1 MEILVIR
8 HGQTDWNA
16 LGKLQGKTD
25 IQLNDIGRQQAKETI
40 KLIKDENIDVIITS
54 PLKRAKETAEI
65 INKNFEV
72 TIIEDNRLIER
83 GFGKNEGLTKDD
95 RIKLKEI
102 HPEVNDVWNYN
113 KNIDF
118 NGIETMHDFCDRI
131 YKFLDEI
138 IEKYKDK
145 NILIVTHGGVSV
157 PMKCYF
163 MNYPLK
169 RLVDRDVVKGLK
181 NCEVAKFKV

>member
-83 GFGKNEGLTKDD
+83 GFGKNEGLTKM
-95 RIKLKEI
+95 
-102 HPEVNDVWNYN
+102 
-113 KNIDF
+113 
-118 NGIETMHDFCDRI
+118 IE
-131 YKFLDEI
+131 
-138 IEKYKDK
+138 
-145 NILIVTHGGVSV
+145 
-157 PMKCYF
+157 
-163 MNYPLK
+163 
-169 RLVDRDVVKGLK
+169 
-181 NCEVAKFKV
+181 